1 MPKID
6 FSQAT
11 TAATRSA
18 SALAAAKAQA
28 NARVITLIEAA
39 TATITGPV
47 PLAEMLSW
55 TAKEE
60 AARRLLTYP
69 EDVTDAGI
77 EAILGGEAALTG
89 ETIGQLAI
97 KIIANA
103 DAYRTIIAVLA
114 GLRRKT
120 SAAIDTAQTPEA
132 VQAAVDAM
140 AAQLATLGQG
150 ND

>member
-11 TAATRSA
+11 TAATRNA

-60 AARRLLTYP
+60 AARRSFEMIVNAPSEPLL
-69 EDVTDAGI
+69 V
-77 EAILGGEAALTG
+77 GEAAITG
-89 ETIGQLAI
+89 ETVQSLAA

-132 VQAAVDAM
+132 VQTAVEAM

>member
-1 MPKID
+1 MKID
-6 FSQAT
+6 FSQAV
-11 TAATRSA
+11 TAD
-18 SALAAAKAQA
+18 ALTAIALEEARKTAH
-28 NARVITLIEAA
+28 ARVISLIEVAS
-39 TATITGPV
+39 TAITGPV

-69 EDVTDAGI
+69 ADVTDAGI

-89 ETIGQLAI
+89 ETIGQLAE

-120 SAAIDTAQTPEA
+120 SASIDAAATPEA
-132 VQAAVDAM
+132 VQAAVEAM
-140 AAQLATLGQG
+140 AAQLSTLG
-150 ND
+150 

>member
-6 FSQAT
+6 FSQAV
-11 TAATRSA
+11 TAATRNA
-18 SALAAAKAQA
+18 SALAAAQAQA
-28 NARVITLIEAA
+28 HARVITLIEAA
-39 TATITGPV
+39 STAITGPV

-60 AARRLLTYP
+60 AARRLLSLP
-69 EDVTDAGI
+69 EGETDAGI

-89 ETIGQLAI
+89 ETIGPLAI

-132 VQAAVDAM
+132 VQTAVDAM
-140 AAQLATLGQG
+140 AAQLAQVTSA
-150 ND
+150 